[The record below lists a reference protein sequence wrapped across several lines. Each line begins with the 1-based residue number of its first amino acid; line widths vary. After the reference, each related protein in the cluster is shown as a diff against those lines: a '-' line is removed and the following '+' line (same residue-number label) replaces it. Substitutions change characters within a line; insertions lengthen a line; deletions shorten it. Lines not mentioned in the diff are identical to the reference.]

1 MAFRADIK
9 TTDQDFAVQLNP
21 FVQTYQI
28 ADTNLLS
35 TNNSLRNST
44 YFNRTAR
51 VFGAEFT
58 WQDVAGK
65 TLLTNGF
72 ESRTNEN
79 FSAKVRLNLTNILT
93 LNGLYMWGQKTNLSD
108 YFNRRDYT
116 INYFETE
123 PKISL
128 QPSSNFRVSLL
139 FNYKEKQNIL
149 AKKFDTFGEFISG
162 GEKSFFRTLGTEF
175 RTASLDKGNLTASLN
190 WVNIKFDGGANSP
203 VSFEMLEGLQNG
215 QNLTWNVYY
224 QRTLANNL
232 QIDLNYSGR
241 ANQIAKT
248 VHTGGVQVRAFF

>member
-1 MAFRADIK
+1 
-9 TTDQDFAVQLNP
+9 
-21 FVQTYQI
+21 
-28 ADTNLLS
+28 
-35 TNNSLRNST
+35 
-44 YFNRTAR
+44 
-51 VFGAEFT
+51 
-58 WQDVAGK
+58 
-65 TLLTNGF
+65 
-72 ESRTNEN
+72 
-79 FSAKVRLNLTNILT
+79 
-93 LNGLYMWGQKTNLSD
+93 MWGQKTNLSD

-241 ANQIAKT
+241 ANQSAKT